1 MIVIQIIVSIFVI
14 AIVLLQRE
22 SSGSFAF
29 GSSLSSFSAK
39 RGAERFLFIATIV
52 LSVTFVVLSIVAL
65 TLSS

>member
-1 MIVIQIIVSIFVI
+1 MIVIQIIVSILVI
-14 AIVLLQRE
+14 GIVMLQRE

-29 GSSLSSFSAK
+29 GSSLSSYSAK

-52 LSVTFVVLSIVAL
+52 LSVTFVVLSIITL